1 MLKLGF
7 GWWWN
12 LENIKIRKIMLLCSG
27 SAGYTPVSQGCD
39 QRSCYPATG
48 NLLIGREEK
57 ISSTD
62 TCGQNGKVNFIN
74 DFRINIFFIEIIQFS
89 HSNATSSKKC
99 VNF

>member
-1 MLKLGF
+1 MF
-7 GWWWN
+7 FFT
-12 LENIKIRKIMLLCSG
+12 CSG

-62 TCGQNGKVNFIN
+62 SCGQNGKVNCIN
-74 DFRINIFFIEIIQFS
+74 DFRINIFLRNKTVFS
-89 HSNATSSKKC
+89 Q
-99 VNF
+99 